1 MCRPSTTTVILIL
14 FFSLHFAFQLFYNN
28 HLLPRMEK
36 VMKCVKKKKKKKEK
50 RKERR
55 KREKK
60 EGGKREEVER
70 EREREGR
77 EGGKL
82 PPKMNKDREF
92 LQGSKTTD

>member
-55 KREKK
+55 RKERRGRERKRE
-60 EGGKREEVER
+60 RR
-70 EREREGR
+70 ERGR
-77 EGGKL
+77 KVA
-82 PPKMNKDREF
+82 
-92 LQGSKTTD
+92 S